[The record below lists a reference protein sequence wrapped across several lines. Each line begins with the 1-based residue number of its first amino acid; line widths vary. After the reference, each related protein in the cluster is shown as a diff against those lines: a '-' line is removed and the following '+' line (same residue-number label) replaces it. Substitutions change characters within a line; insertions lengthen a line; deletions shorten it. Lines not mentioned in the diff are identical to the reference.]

1 MISEF
6 TLEIYLT
13 FVAELGSNLDI
24 IFSEFTFTF
33 SNFTLLRIMSSSL
46 LSCVK
51 ISEVLIYYVY
61 SDLWYIHI
69 HISHI

>member
-13 FVAELGSNLDI
+13 CVAELGSNLDI

-33 SNFTLLRIMSSSL
+33 TNFILLHIMSSTL